1 MATSSRSGRFKK
13 KLVSLDE
20 LKNEAPLIEEKMQKF
35 LQAFR
40 KNEITPVEFCS
51 IYILTILAHRYPFHF
66 LGQKHS
72 SQTQPH
78 HLHFK
83 CADLDL
89 VPFIKSKIGHLTL
102 GELLSSYSLRS
113 TPQTVN
119 RALLK
124 WSTGEYP
131 LVLMFR
137 IPGPYEVLD
146 QQTTGKRCVTVLTE
160 SKHTEKYILGERDT
174 LSFTMHDLIHAD
186 HFYQDKE
193 IFEGQLGFYGL
204 LQEHK
209 NYFLPLCSHEK
220 FYTEF
225 EYLIADM
232 NAYPIHSLKCLKS
245 AVIHHHSEGVFQQW
259 AEGFRVR
266 DELLKLN
273 SSQYIPQQEDEKILN
288 WLKEFKKI

>member
-1 MATSSRSGRFKK
+1 MTTSSRSGRFKK
-13 KLVSLDE
+13 KLIGPED
-20 LKNEAPLIEEKMQKF
+20 LKIEAPLIEEKMKKF
-35 LQAFR
+35 LEALR
-40 KNEITPVEFCS
+40 KNEISQVEFCS
-51 IYILTILAHRYPFHF
+51 IYILTVLAHRHPFHF
-66 LGQKHS
+66 LGQKLS
-72 SQTQPH
+72 TEAKPH
-78 HLHFK
+78 QLYFK
-83 CADLDL
+83 CENLDL
-89 VPFIKSKIGHLTL
+89 VPFIKNKIGHLTI

-119 RALLK
+119 QSLLK

-137 IPGPYEVLD
+137 VPGPYEVLD

-160 SKHTEKYILGERDT
+160 SKYTEKYILGERDA

-186 HFYQDKE
+186 HFYQDQE

-209 NYFLPLCSHEK
+209 NYFLPLCDHEK
-220 FYTEF
+220 FYSEF

-245 AVIHHHSEGVFQQW
+245 AVIYYHSEEIFNKW
-259 AEGFRVR
+259 AECFNVKN
-266 DELLKLN
+266 ELLRLN
-273 SSQYIPQQEDEKILN
+273 SIHYLPQLEDEKILN
-288 WLKEFKKI
+288 WLKEFKRI